1 MLRYIPPVVKL
12 HYHLTVE
19 YSLQYMVNPVQFDKD
34 NFFRIV
40 IEPDGCFPTFL
51 IHPLGNH
58 FPSQDV
64 CVLKKWSCTIATGL
78 DDGAQSVPD
87 DLFEHGFSFC
97 HSLGMGSHID
107 TDRKRGVKVIM
118 QDLYRRRYCEVKVSD

>member
-1 MLRYIPPVVKL
+1 
-12 HYHLTVE
+12 
-19 YSLQYMVNPVQFDKD
+19 MVNPVQFNKD

-58 FPSQDV
+58 FPSHDV

-78 DDGAQSVPD
+78 DDGAKSIPD
-87 DLFEHGFSFC
+87 DLLEHGFSCC

-118 QDLYRRRYCEVKVSD
+118 QDLSIRDTYRDVKVSD